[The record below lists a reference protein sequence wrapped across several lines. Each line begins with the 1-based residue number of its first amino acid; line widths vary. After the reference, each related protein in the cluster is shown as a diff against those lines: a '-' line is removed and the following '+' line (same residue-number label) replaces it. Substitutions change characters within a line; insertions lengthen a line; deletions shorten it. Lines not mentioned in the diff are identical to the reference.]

1 MQPTRVTLVGD
12 RSRRGRQRSF
22 DSVAGY
28 RFIEREANFR
38 PPAEVA
44 VIRVRIT
51 LAKDRT
57 FLPELGTVVDHDLQ
71 DSLTHESLTPSRTRM
86 KRVCS
91 RQ

>member
-1 MQPTRVTLVGD
+1 MQPTRVTLVDD
-12 RSRRGRQRSF
+12 RSRRGRQRNF
-22 DSVAGY
+22 GY

-71 DSLTHESLTPSRTRM
+71 MIVLLM
-86 KRVCS
+86 KI
-91 RQ
+91 